1 MRISPIIR
9 LKNNLLIDI
18 DYIKYEEI
26 YSKESVIDKN
36 LLVQLLN
43 KHHDLYYV
51 FLKMNIFLYRF
62 DTKGLNDELKDF
74 SHYKKTVLRID
85 DLSHILGLYYRH
97 YSMFI
102 ETIKVMISDNLVPKN
117 EVKILKMIINNPKE
131 EQIRPTF
138 DYEDMKDE

>member
-9 LKNNLLIDI
+9 LKNNLLTDI

-62 DTKGLNDELKDF
+62 DTKCLNDELKDF

-85 DLSHILGLYYRH
+85 DLSHILGLYYCH